1 MNNKIKSLSEIDF
14 KTPSIILFDATVI
27 DIIAEGDGEKK
38 PIKFT
43 LKLEESGE
51 QVVVASWKFD
61 LLDTLKTLVKSDDV
75 FEFKGQAGNYGQ
87 YGDQIRIGDARDIQ
101 MKSSR
106 KVIKSVDGTD
116 LKSKV
121 LEIVNTYLPVGS
133 KYRILVDTLIMNNDK
148 FWVWPAAT
156 KVHHNYPGGLAKHS
170 LNVCRNAINIW
181 KNYEGSNIDIKAIV
195 AGALLHDI
203 GKLQEYK
210 EDGSRT
216 KYGDLIPHP
225 VAGYEKIVRFA
236 IENNWDPEKDIELIM
251 LSHIIL
257 THHEKLEFG
266 ASTLPNILEAVIV
279 AKSDA
284 LDAAYE
290 SADKALDNLI
300 LNETS
305 ERLLG
310 LDGAKMFKWH

>member
-1 MNNKIKSLSEIDF
+1 MNNKIKSLAEIDF

-27 DIIAEGDGEKK
+27 DILTEGDGEKK
-38 PIKFT
+38 PMKFT

-51 QVVVASWKFD
+51 QIVVASWKFD
-61 LLDTLKTLVKSDDV
+61 LLNTLKTLVNTDDV
-75 FEFKGQAGNYGQ
+75 FEFKGQAGSYGQ

-106 KVIKSVDGTD
+106 KVIKSIDS
-116 LKSKV
+116 LNLRKKIS
-121 LEIVNTYLPVGS
+121 EIINTYLPVGS
-133 KYRILVDTLIMNNDK
+133 KYRILVDTLIMENDK
-148 FWVWPAAT
+148 FWLWPAAT
-156 KVHHNYPGGLAKHS
+156 KVHHNYQGGLAKHS

-181 KNYEGSNIDIKAIV
+181 KTYEGVNIDIKAVV

-225 VAGYEKIVRFA
+225 VAGYEKIVRLSL
-236 IENNWDPEKDIELIM
+236 ENGWDPEKDIEIVM
-251 LSHIIL
+251 LGHILL

-290 SADKALDNLI
+290 SADRALDNLI

-305 ERLLG
+305 ERLLAI
-310 LDGAKMFKWH
+310 DGAKMFKWH